1 MSKRRF
7 ITTITF
13 LVFFVLLLSWP
24 KDFLNAT
31 ACLTAGNC
39 CTVNAA
45 SCADIGLSRFSEG
58 AGDVACQ
65 TQWGSTVGKVCCVGG
80 RLSGQYG
87 RCAADVIIGQTAS
100 DATSQTVTQAE
111 TRALPTFSSLIK
123 LERTTVIGNIIKSL
137 LGLTGTV
144 TVIMM
149 VYGGLLWMT
158 AAGNEKAV
166 SKAKQIILW
175 TAIGLVL
182 IFSSY
187 TILNFLF
194 SSLRA

>member
-1 MSKRRF
+1 MFKLRILCFVS
-7 ITTITF
+7 F
-13 LVFFVLLLSWP
+13 LSLLSLLRPLMVDAITLCQDAVPGEGTAKCMGTCGGTYPTPYPDGDAACRINNSNRP
-24 KDFLNAT
+24 K
-31 ACLTAGNC
+31 C
-39 CTVNAA
+39 CGKAEPIIPSTE
-45 SCADIGLSRFSEG
+45 DQG
-58 AGDVACQ
+58 Q
-65 TQWGSTVGKVCCVGG
+65 TQE
-80 RLSGQYG
+80 
-87 RCAADVIIGQTAS
+87 
-100 DATSQTVTQAE
+100 TSQTVTQAE

>member
-1 MSKRRF
+1 MFQLK
-7 ITTITF
+7 ILYIVWF
-13 LVFFVLLLSWP
+13 LMLLVLPRSSMAQTRLCRDVVP
-24 KDFLNAT
+24 DEGT
-31 ACLTAGNC
+31 
-39 CTVNAA
+39 A
-45 SCADIGLSRFSEG
+45 SCMGTCGG
-58 AGDVACQ
+58 AYPTPYPDGDAACRTNNSNKPKCCGKAEPIIPPTGNQGQ
-65 TQWGSTVGKVCCVGG
+65 TQETN
-80 RLSGQYG
+80 
-87 RCAADVIIGQTAS
+87 
-100 DATSQTVTQAE
+100 QTVTQAE